1 MLNGQ
6 IVLVTGASRGIGNA
20 IALTLGGAGATVIGT
35 ATSEEGADN
44 ISKIFSES
52 DILGKGM
59 KLNVT
64 DNDQITSVLK
74 AVTDEYGAVDVLI
87 NNAGITR
94 DNILVRMKEEEWDDI
109 INTNLSSV
117 YRMSKAVLRGMIKK
131 RSGRIISITSVV
143 GAMGNAGQSNYAAA
157 KAGIMGF
164 TKSLAREVGAR
175 GITVNAVAP
184 GFIDTDMTSSLADDH
199 KAALLSQVPIK
210 RLETPEEIADKL
222 YDDPELHWVVLM
234 VNNITD
240 RYHQW
245 PMNNRQFL
253 AHIAARYDNV
263 DATHHYEIYQS
274 SGDTAIKIDIGISNV
289 DTDGDTISDAVL
301 VTNRE
306 YEESKQDTIRN
317 IQLLDPQYLEQFV
330 EEFESLVSDTED

>member
-1 MLNGQ
+1 MLNRQ
-6 IVLVTGASRGIGNA
+6 LVLVTGASRGIGNA

-87 NNAGITR
+87 NNAGITK

-164 TKSLAREVGAR
+164 TKSLAREVGVR
-175 GITVNAVAP
+175 GITVNAIAP
-184 GFIDTDMTSSLADDH
+184 GFIDTDMTDSLPEDQKTVLA
-199 KAALLSQVPIK
+199 SQIPMG
-210 RLETPEEIADKL
+210 RLGTVDEIAQA
-222 YDDPELHWVVLM
+222 VM
-234 VNNITD
+234 
-240 RYHQW
+240 
-245 PMNNRQFL
+245 FL
-253 AHIAARYDNV
+253 ASD
-263 DATHHYEIYQS
+263 
-274 SGDTAIKIDIGISNV
+274 SGSYITAQTLHVNGGMYSV
-289 DTDGDTISDAVL
+289 
-301 VTNRE
+301 
-306 YEESKQDTIRN
+306 
-317 IQLLDPQYLEQFV
+317 
-330 EEFESLVSDTED
+330 

>member
-6 IVLVTGASRGIGNA
+6 IVLVTGASRGIGQA
-20 IALTLGGAGATVIGT
+20 IALTLGRTGATVIGT

-64 DNDQITSVLK
+64 DNEQITSVLK
-74 AVTDEYGAVDVLI
+74 AVTEEYGAVDVLI
-87 NNAGITR
+87 NNAGVTR

-164 TKSLAREVGAR
+164 TKSLAREVGVR
-175 GITVNAVAP
+175 GITVNAIAP
-184 GFIDTDMTSSLADDH
+184 GFIETDMTDNLPEDQ
-199 KAALLSQVPIK
+199 KAALASQIPMG
-210 RLETPEEIADKL
+210 RLGTVDEVAKA
-222 YDDPELHWVVLM
+222 VL
-234 VNNITD
+234 
-240 RYHQW
+240 
-245 PMNNRQFL
+245 FL
-253 AHIAARYDNV
+253 ASESGSYITAQTLHINGGMYTV
-263 DATHHYEIYQS
+263 
-274 SGDTAIKIDIGISNV
+274 
-289 DTDGDTISDAVL
+289 
-301 VTNRE
+301 
-306 YEESKQDTIRN
+306 
-317 IQLLDPQYLEQFV
+317 
-330 EEFESLVSDTED
+330 